1 MSNSETY
8 NEQLIL
14 LLQGLLFDNPE
25 EWIIEA
31 LNEALHRAGS
41 ESQVARYYAPE
52 R

>member
-1 MSNSETY
+1 MSHDEAY
-8 NEQLIL
+8 NENIIQS
-14 LLQGLLFDNPE
+14 LQVMLFQNPE